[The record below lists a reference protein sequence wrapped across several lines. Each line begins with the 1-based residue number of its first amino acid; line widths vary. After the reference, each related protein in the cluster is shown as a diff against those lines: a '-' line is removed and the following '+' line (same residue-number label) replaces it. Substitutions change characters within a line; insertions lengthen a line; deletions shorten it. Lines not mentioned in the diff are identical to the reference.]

1 MTVVGQKSCY
11 FQHVSI
17 MSIKIHVEHT
27 TLKFLEA
34 ISTSIR
40 HVKGNFI
47 YINSHNQHFLT
58 RQCINL
64 KLNTRFIINT
74 VSSKLIRNSTCTR
87 SVLFWTLIWVSDF
100 SVSWLQLQSKNS
112 YTWINA
118 FQKLSYSLSVLR
130 NRECVF
136 IKNQIILIM

>member
-74 VSSKLIRNSTCTR
+74 VSSKLIRNSTCTQ
-87 SVLFWTLIWVSDF
+87 SVLFWTLIWVSDCLTLV
-100 SVSWLQLQSKNS
+100 SVDCSCSLKSKNS
-112 YTWINA
+112 YSWINA
-118 FQKLSYSLSVLR
+118 L
-130 NRECVF
+130 
-136 IKNQIILIM
+136 KNWVIRCL